1 MPTGVID
8 QITLSFPAQTG
19 KSYRIEEST
28 DHKIWST
35 RESGISGNGN
45 NVQRSFSPNAAKWFL
60 RARE

>member
-1 MPTGVID
+1 M
-8 QITLSFPAQTG
+8 PAQTG

-60 RARE
+60 RAREE